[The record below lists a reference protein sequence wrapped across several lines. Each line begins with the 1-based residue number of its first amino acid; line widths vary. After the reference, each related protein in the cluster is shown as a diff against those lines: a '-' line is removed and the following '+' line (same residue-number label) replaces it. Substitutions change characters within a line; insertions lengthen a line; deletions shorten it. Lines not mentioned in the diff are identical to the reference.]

1 MCVCQGRLLFAR
13 DCFVHG
19 PLCLSHGTHH
29 FSICIC
35 TETNELFVSVPDGQ
49 GDAASVDHIQ
59 QTMAQ
64 LHRALACGKDA
75 LPNVAQLKHF
85 VAGDFLKPS
94 GGQGAAQGAQ
104 SAPFSTH
111 TTRGAFVGG
120 GVVDM
125 TLFASDPDDHKTTV
139 AEQRW
144 RYIDNDWE
152 TRIWPDTQQFVLYE
166 FIPLVEAF
174 NREVGNDVRISGM
187 SGVHVEYEIV
197 NKGERPRV

>member
-1 MCVCQGRLLFAR
+1 VCVSGSTTLCQGLH
-13 DCFVHG
+13 FVHG

-29 FSICIC
+29 FSIC

-49 GDAASVDHIQ
+49 GDAASVDHVQ

-94 GGQGAAQGAQ
+94 GAQ

-139 AEQRW
+139 AEQRG